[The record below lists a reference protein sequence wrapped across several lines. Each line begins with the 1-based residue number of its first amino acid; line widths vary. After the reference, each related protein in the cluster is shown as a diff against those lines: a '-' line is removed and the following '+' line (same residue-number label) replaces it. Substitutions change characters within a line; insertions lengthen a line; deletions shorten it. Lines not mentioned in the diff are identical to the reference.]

1 MKNSQLVY
9 STNSNKHK
17 CPTCGQYEC
26 ICETKADKC
35 PTCGQYECICETKAD
50 APLAGQTAKITIDRK
65 GRKGKSMTVIEGLK
79 VNPMHLAEI
88 ARLIKQKMEQGRIEI
103 QGEHRDKV
111 ASILQEMGVKTIFS
125 GG

>member
-1 MKNSQLVY
+1 
-9 STNSNKHK
+9 
-17 CPTCGQYEC
+17 
-26 ICETKADKC
+26 
-35 PTCGQYECICETKAD
+35 
-50 APLAGQTAKITIDRK
+50 
-65 GRKGKSMTVIEGLK
+65 MTVIEGLK

-88 ARLIKQKMEQGRIEI
+88 ARLIKQKMGTGGTAKQGRIEI